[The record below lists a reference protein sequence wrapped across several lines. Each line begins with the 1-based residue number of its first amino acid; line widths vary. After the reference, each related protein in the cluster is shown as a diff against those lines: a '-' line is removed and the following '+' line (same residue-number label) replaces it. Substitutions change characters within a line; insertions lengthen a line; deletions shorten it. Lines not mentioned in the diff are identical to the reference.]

1 MITKAFEL
9 NKIDINE
16 NNFYLFY
23 GENEGFINETIN
35 KYFKEKYSQNIYRYE
50 EKEILDNKDEFFN
63 NILSNSLFEKEK
75 LIIIL
80 RSTDKIKK
88 IIEEL
93 FLKKIDDIK
102 FILTSGI
109 LEKKSKLR
117 NFFEKEKN
125 LVCVAFYADSSLV
138 LSNLAIN
145 FFKEK
150 KIPISKQTINLL
162 VERSRGNRGNLN
174 KELEKIENYSKN
186 GKKINSEDILKLTNL
201 AENYNVN
208 ELADNCLAKNQK
220 KTVHILNENN
230 FSHEDCILIIRTIL
244 VKAKRVLK
252 LQKEIK
258 NNTSLEQVF
267 ANFKPPIFWKDKE
280 IVKKQVINWPENK
293 IENMIYN
300 ISETELLI
308 KKNYSNSLNIL
319 SDFIIFQSSSSN

>member
-150 KIPISKQTINLL
+150 KNTHIQT
-162 VERSRGNRGNLN
+162 
-174 KELEKIENYSKN
+174 NY
-186 GKKINSEDILKLTNL
+186 
-201 AENYNVN
+201 
-208 ELADNCLAKNQK
+208 
-220 KTVHILNENN
+220 
-230 FSHEDCILIIRTIL
+230 
-244 VKAKRVLK
+244 
-252 LQKEIK
+252 
-258 NNTSLEQVF
+258 
-267 ANFKPPIFWKDKE
+267 
-280 IVKKQVINWPENK
+280 
-293 IENMIYN
+293 
-300 ISETELLI
+300 
-308 KKNYSNSLNIL
+308 
-319 SDFIIFQSSSSN
+319 